1 MTNKLTNWNKPQKGI
16 ARSFAVKNEGIIAD
30 VYFGMPSHSCFD
42 LKEGLRNGTLTR
54 KTQVVVV
61 DNKPKNWEKI
71 RRFLVKNFDE
81 FIFYKGDVE
90 DFPMAQMM
98 ESRGFGKINFAF
110 FDLCGHFN
118 DKVTKWAYDNREA
131 FTSDCRYGLTVTA
144 PTRIKNWEKLVHKTA
159 MSMDYHHELENLIV
173 ESKNN
178 LAKDIVGLP
187 IDVKKHRQAIK
198 KKRASEL
205 TNVIKSIKSA
215 CYSFMMA
222 YNNFNMSVNR
232 IFRYKESNGDGKH
245 HIEMVFIDFRFCG
258 DYEGDDICIDI
269 VNSKPPKKVSY
280 IKTGKKPGRPA
291 YIDHFNITCFADL
304 NKAGIKAAITRMA
317 KKEAI
322 EMGKTVEERRLRI
335 ISGIKAGLTKRLK
348 AAA

>member
-1 MTNKLTNWNKPQKGI
+1 MTKLANWNKPQKGI
-16 ARSFAVKNEGIIAD
+16 ARGFAMKNERKIYRT
-30 VYFGMPSHSCFD
+30 YFGMPSHSCLC
-42 LKEGLRNGTLTR
+42 LKEGLKNGTLTR
-54 KTQVVVV
+54 KTQVVVA
-61 DNKPKNWEKI
+61 DNNPKNWVKI
-71 RRFLVKNFDE
+71 ERFLHKNFDNY
-81 FIFYKGDVE
+81 IFYRGNVE

-98 ESRGFGKINFAF
+98 QSRGFGKIDFAF

-118 DKVTKWAYDNREA
+118 DKITKWAYNNREA
-131 FTSDCRYGLTVTA
+131 FTTNCRYGLTVAA

-159 MSMDYHHELENLIV
+159 IDMDYHDELENLIV

-187 IDVKKHRQAIK
+187 VDVKNHRQAVK
-198 KKRASEL
+198 KKRVTEL

-222 YNNFNMSVNR
+222 YNNFEMSINR
-232 IFRYKESNGDGKH
+232 IYRYKESNEDGKK

-258 DYEGDDICIDI
+258 DYEGDDLCLDV
-269 VNSKPPKKVSY
+269 VNSKPPNKISY
-280 IKTGKKPGRPA
+280 KKTGKKRGRTG
-291 YIDHFNITCFADL
+291 YIDRFNITCLADL
-304 NKAGIKAAITRMA
+304 DKAGIKAAITRLA
-317 KKEAI
+317 GKEALA
-322 EMGKTVEERRLRI
+322 MGKTVEDRKLRI